1 MLRLM
6 KRKRNGLFYSK
17 KEETIN
23 SISHGI
29 GIAMGVIVST
39 LFLIKCYQAQ
49 NLWAAFGVWLYLFGM
64 GGISADDDL
73 AVEKLTKKLE
83 GLESQQA
90 TMKAVNAYF
99 RKHKTLDGCPELTP
113 EQAEKLKAD
122 MAQSW
127 HLDKSKPY
135 PAYLLSNNNA
145 NIRRVRQ
152 RIEELSSRSE
162 FAGWTFPGGEA
173 KINEAENRLQLI
185 FEEKPDADQRQE
197 LKSNGFKWAPSQG
210 AWQRQ
215 LNQNAIRA
223 AARIDFLRPEDG
235 TSPYQLQP
243 FVKRE
248 NKEMSR

>member
-1 MLRLM
+1 
-6 KRKRNGLFYSK
+6 
-17 KEETIN
+17 
-23 SISHGI
+23 
-29 GIAMGVIVST
+29 
-39 LFLIKCYQAQ
+39 
-49 NLWAAFGVWLYLFGM
+49 M

-152 RIEELSSRSE
+152 RIEELSNRSE

-173 KINEAENRLQLI
+173 KSTRLKTVCSL
-185 FEEKPDADQRQE
+185 FSR
-197 LKSNGFKWAPSQG
+197 KSPMPISDRN
-210 AWQRQ
+210 
-215 LNQNAIRA
+215 
-223 AARIDFLRPEDG
+223 
-235 TSPYQLQP
+235 
-243 FVKRE
+243 
-248 NKEMSR
+248 